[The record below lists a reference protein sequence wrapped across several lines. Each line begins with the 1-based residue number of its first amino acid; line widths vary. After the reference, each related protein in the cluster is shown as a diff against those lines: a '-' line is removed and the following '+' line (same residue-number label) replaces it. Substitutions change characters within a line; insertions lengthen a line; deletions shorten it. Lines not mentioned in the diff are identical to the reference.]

1 MERRRS
7 APPAATARREPIRL
21 PWLWVSLG
29 IAVLAGI
36 PFYLPTG
43 SIRPL
48 VGGVPYWLV
57 LSLVASLAFSAITC
71 WACLRAWNL
80 AEPEEEAA
88 ARAATGGE
96 RP

>member
-1 MERRRS
+1 M
-7 APPAATARREPIRL
+7 

-29 IAVLAGI
+29 IVILAGI

-57 LSLVASLAFSAITC
+57 ISLVAALAFSAITC

-88 ARAATGGE
+88 ARAAAGGE

>member
-1 MERRRS
+1 MDRRRS
-7 APPAATARREPIRL
+7 TPPTDPVRREPIRA
-21 PWLWVSLG
+21 PWLWVALG
-29 IAVLAGI
+29 IVILAGI

-48 VGGVPYWLV
+48 IAGVPYWLAV
-57 LSLVASLAFSAITC
+57 SFVASLAFSAITC

-88 ARAATGGE
+88 ARGG
-96 RP
+96 RA